1 MWFHTWH
8 LTCDIIASI
17 LTGSGFSLWVVLI
30 KLTFENTEQTGY
42 PVVEPH
48 IQNELEKKYEKIAQF
63 RQRGSGLQFQEEPV
77 FLCYY
82 L

>member
-8 LTCDIIASI
+8 LTCNIIASI
-17 LTGSGFSLWVVLI
+17 LTDSGFSLWVVLV
-30 KLTFENTEQTGY
+30 KLTFENTEQAGY

-48 IQNELEKKYEKIAQF
+48 IQNELEGKKMVQL
-63 RQRGSGLQFQEEPV
+63 RQKGSGLQFQEELSV
-77 FLCYY
+77 FLGHY